1 MFLVLLSPVLFCR
14 LYFDCCSA
22 AARGSNWI
30 LLCSALRTRVRMREE
45 QITRHASFAL
55 NFDTNCECL
64 PCFVVVFVV
73 CFIFVFYRC
82 TFSQKKCVCLKKIST
97 IFQSL
102 RRVCVLLFAFIVFY
116 LVYIFFFVFYF
127 LFSFFHN
134 VFDSVCSCFSPERRL
149 FVAFY
154 FARFSVFLL
163 LLLLLLLPLSL
174 LLLLH
179 RKRLESQI
187 PAWQRFIYNQSRFRL
202 VTQPAESRLR
212 RRLRRRCRQRVN
224 VSVSLSLSLSPTLL
238 LFVVVLLFDAS
249 FVRSVVRR
257 SLWCRGEF
265 RVLCWVECNPP
276 LSGYVCRRLCRACCT
291 FR

>member
-1 MFLVLLSPVLFCR
+1 MFCCSLLS
-14 LYFDCCSA
+14 
-22 AARGSNWI
+22 
-30 LLCSALRTRVRMREE
+30 
-45 QITRHASFAL
+45 SFIW
-55 NFDTNCECL
+55 C
-64 PCFVVVFVV
+64 
-73 CFIFVFYRC
+73 
-82 TFSQKKCVCLKKIST
+82 
-97 IFQSL
+97 
-102 RRVCVLLFAFIVFY
+102 
-116 LVYIFFFVFYF
+116 IFFFCVLFFVFF
-127 LFSFFHN
+127 FFHN

-224 VSVSLSLSLSPTLL
+224 VSVSLSLSLSHSLAVCGG
-238 LFVVVLLFDAS
+238 VVVRRVVRS

-276 LSGYVCRRLCRACCT
+276 LSGYVCRRLWSGLLHVPLGIAPSVC
-291 FR
+291 FFFFLHFLLLLIIIVIVGISI

>member
-1 MFLVLLSPVLFCR
+1 M
-14 LYFDCCSA
+14 
-22 AARGSNWI
+22 
-30 LLCSALRTRVRMREE
+30 
-45 QITRHASFAL
+45 
-55 NFDTNCECL
+55 
-64 PCFVVVFVV
+64 V
-73 CFIFVFYRC
+73 CFIFAFYRC
-82 TFSQKKCVCLKKIST
+82 TFAQKKCVFEKKYQQY
-97 IFQSL
+97 FK
-102 RRVCVLLFAFIVFY
+102 VCVASVFCCSLLSSFIWC
-116 LVYIFFFVFYF
+116 IFFFVFYF

-154 FARFSVFLL
+154 FARFSVF

-224 VSVSLSLSLSPTLL
+224 VSVSLSLSLSLAVCGG
-238 LFVVVLLFDAS
+238 VVVRRVVRS
-249 FVRSVVRR
+249 FVRSFGY
-257 SLWCRGEF
+257 S
-265 RVLCWVECNPP
+265 P
-276 LSGYVCRRLCRACCT
+276 LSLVSW
-291 FR
+291 

>member
-1 MFLVLLSPVLFCR
+1 MWCVLSSSFIAALFHKKNVCVSKKYQQYFKVCVASVFCCSLLS
-14 LYFDCCSA
+14 
-22 AARGSNWI
+22 
-30 LLCSALRTRVRMREE
+30 
-45 QITRHASFAL
+45 SFIWCIFFL
-55 NFDTNCECL
+55 
-64 PCFVVVFVV
+64 
-73 CFIFVFYRC
+73 CFIFC
-82 TFSQKKCVCLKKIST
+82 
-97 IFQSL
+97 
-102 RRVCVLLFAFIVFY
+102 
-116 LVYIFFFVFYF
+116 F
-127 LFSFFHN
+127 LFFHN

-224 VSVSLSLSLSPTLL
+224 VSVSLSLSLSHSLA
-238 LFVVVLLFDAS
+238 VCGGV
-249 FVRSVVRR
+249 VVRR
-257 SLWCRGEF
+257 VVRSFGCS
-265 RVLCWVECNPP
+265 P
-276 LSGYVCRRLCRACCT
+276 LSLVSW
-291 FR
+291 

>member
-1 MFLVLLSPVLFCR
+1 MLFLVLLSPVLFCR

-30 LLCSALRTRVRMREE
+30 LLCSALRTRERMREE

-55 NFDTNCECL
+55 IIETNCECL

-82 TFSQKKCVCLKKIST
+82 TFAQKKCVCLKKIST

-116 LVYIFFFVFYF
+116 LVYIFFCVLCFIFCF
-127 LFSFFHN
+127 LFFHN

-154 FARFSVFLL
+154 FARFSVF

-224 VSVSLSLSLSPTLL
+224 VSVSLSLSLSCCLWWCCCSTRR
-238 LFVVVLLFDAS
+238 S
-249 FVRSVVRR
+249 VRSVVRR